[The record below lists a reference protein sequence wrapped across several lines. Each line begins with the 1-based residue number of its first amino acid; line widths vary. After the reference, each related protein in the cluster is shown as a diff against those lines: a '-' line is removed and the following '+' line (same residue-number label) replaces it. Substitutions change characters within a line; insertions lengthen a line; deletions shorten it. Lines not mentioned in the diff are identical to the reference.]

1 MDAQNK
7 FDAGYQIE
15 AVYDTSLT
23 MIKNLRDNETTTDF
37 QSV

>member
-15 AVYDTSLT
+15 AVYDTSVT
-23 MIKNLRDNETTTDF
+23 MMKISRENETTTDF
-37 QSV
+37 